1 LDLLGEGFKFGVR
14 GLAFGVIGWEFGVG
28 VGVWGLALL
37 VEGYGLWVVSIV
49 LAGLIKQKVL
59 LMAKPFYWVF

>member
-1 LDLLGEGFKFGVR
+1 
-14 GLAFGVIGWEFGVG
+14 LAFGVIGWEFGVG